1 MKTKP
6 RTWGLIIS
14 AATHTVVV
22 AVALIYVVAS
32 NDGPI
37 EQTGSLG
44 GAVAGSEQLAADRP
58 DVGRIL
64 AAQDRQTAAMS
75 DAAKMDKL
83 AGKVKSL
90 EKVPMKNVDTIAAAV
105 ERHRGVDTHRL
116 YRPDP
121 SATGRFE
128 PASACLYDVKKKL
141 TGAGVV
147 YRYTMVDRAGR
158 TLKYDVA
165 ARDMTPNDLMTARL
179 FEMTSN
185 NPKLRRL
192 LEAAI
197 KIGDK
202 QISQS
207 PESAPASG
215 GQPVRRAA
223 P

>member
-6 RTWGLIIS
+6 RTLGLIIS
-14 AATHTVVV
+14 AATHMVVV
-22 AVALIYVVAS
+22 AVALIYVVTS
-32 NDGPI
+32 NDGPAVKR
-37 EQTGSLG
+37 TGQAG
-44 GAVAGSEQLAADRP
+44 GAAAGMEQPAP
-58 DVGRIL
+58 DVARIL
-64 AAQDRQTAAMS
+64 AEQDQQTAAMS

-90 EKVPMKNVDTIAAAV
+90 EKVPMKNVDAIAAAV

-116 YRPDP
+116 YRPDS

-128 PASACLYDVKKKL
+128 PASACLYDIKKTL
-141 TGAGVV
+141 AGAGVV

-158 TLKYDVA
+158 TLKYEVA
-165 ARDMTPNDLMTARL
+165 ARDMTPNDLMTAKL

-215 GQPVRRAA
+215 GQPARRAA